1 MTAAGTKQLQQH
13 CLGVELPCFFSPT
26 DFCQLANVANCCSH
40 VTDAASVISRL
51 LGACCDYLQ
60 GSVPY
65 ALTVQLLITQNH

>member
-40 VTDAASVISRL
+40 VTDAASVIS
-51 LGACCDYLQ
+51 
-60 GSVPY
+60 
-65 ALTVQLLITQNH
+65 